1 MGHTSWDCTVLP
13 GQEAE
18 NRIALMGN
26 SRKEL
31 AGLPDR
37 QPRRVNTRYG
47 LIPVAAS
54 ATKFAGDETGLSVA
68 VSGARHLW
76 FRFNAPT
83 STSVTTQQSITV
95 TVTAAAG

>member
-13 GQEAE
+13 GQKAE

-26 SRKEL
+26 ARKEI

-47 LIPVAAS
+47 LIPIAAS
-54 ATKFAGDETGLSVA
+54 AT
-68 VSGARHLW
+68 
-76 FRFNAPT
+76 
-83 STSVTTQQSITV
+83 TTT
-95 TVTAAAG
+95 TAATTGTWLLGTRFVDRQRAAAQLSAIQRGDRRLCF

>member
-54 ATKFAGDETGLSVA
+54 ATTTATRTWLLGT
-68 VSGARHLW
+68 
-76 FRFNAPT
+76 RF
-83 STSVTTQQSITV
+83 VDGQR
-95 TVTAAAG
+95 AAAQLSAIQGGDRRLRF

>member
-54 ATKFAGDETGLSVA
+54 ATT
-68 VSGARHLW
+68 
-76 FRFNAPT
+76 T
-83 STSVTTQQSITV
+83 STAATTTRTWLLGTRFVDGQR
-95 TVTAAAG
+95 AATQLSAIQRGNRRLRF

>member
-13 GQEAE
+13 GQKAE

-54 ATKFAGDETGLSVA
+54 ATT
-68 VSGARHLW
+68 
-76 FRFNAPT
+76 
-83 STSVTTQQSITV
+83 
-95 TVTAAAG
+95 TAATAATRPWLLGTRFVDGQRAAAQLSAIQRGDRRLRF

>member
-13 GQEAE
+13 GQKAE

-37 QPRRVNTRYG
+37 QPRRV
-47 LIPVAAS
+47 
-54 ATKFAGDETGLSVA
+54 
-68 VSGARHLW
+68 
-76 FRFNAPT
+76 
-83 STSVTTQQSITV
+83 
-95 TVTAAAG
+95 